1 MMSEQYQKGKL
12 NGVTKTYYYTGELY
26 EIKNLTQGIENGSC
40 IQYFINGATKMEF
53 LINHGV
59 REGEIVYYFPSGNV
73 YYNGSYLAD
82 NKSGIW
88 QYFTEEGV
96 SDTIINYN
104 E

>member
-1 MMSEQYQKGKL
+1 MSEQYQKGKL

-26 EIKNLTQGIENGSC
+26 EIKNWIQGVENGFW
-40 IQYFINGATKMEF
+40 IQYFIKGKTKMET
-53 LINHGV
+53 LINHGA
-59 REGEIVYYFPSGNV
+59 REGKTVYYFPNGNV

-82 NKSGIW
+82 DKTGIW
-88 QYFTEEGV
+88 EYFTEEGV

>member
-1 MMSEQYQKGKL
+1 M
-12 NGVTKTYYYTGELY
+12 
-26 EIKNLTQGIENGSC
+26 EI
-40 IQYFINGATKMEF
+40 

-59 REGEIVYYFPSGNV
+59 REGKIVYYFPSTKV
-73 YYNGSYLAD
+73 YYNGFYLAD

-88 QYFTEEGV
+88 EYFNEEGV